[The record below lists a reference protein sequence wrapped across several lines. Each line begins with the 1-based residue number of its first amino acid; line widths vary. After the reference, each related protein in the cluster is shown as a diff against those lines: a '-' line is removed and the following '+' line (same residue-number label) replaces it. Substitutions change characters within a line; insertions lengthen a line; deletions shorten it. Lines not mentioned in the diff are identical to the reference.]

1 MSYLVAHK
9 PMQVMRELEKNL
21 GTENTKKSISNQN
34 LNLEKLPYIA
44 SHQNSG

>member
-21 GTENTKKSISNQN
+21 GTENTKKINKQSKS
-34 LNLEKLPYIA
+34 KP
-44 SHQNSG
+44 